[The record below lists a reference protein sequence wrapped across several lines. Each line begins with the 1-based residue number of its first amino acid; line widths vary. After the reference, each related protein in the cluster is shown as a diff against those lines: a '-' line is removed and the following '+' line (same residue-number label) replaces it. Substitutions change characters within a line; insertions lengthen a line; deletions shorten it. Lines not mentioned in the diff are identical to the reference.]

1 MPLLEGG
8 INFSGS
14 QSVFI
19 AGADGIVPKS
29 DNKASPVHAV
39 ILHPA
44 CSKAVKAHSLRCD
57 SCARPA
63 LFGSTSGQEGVFNVK
78 G

>member
-8 INFSGS
+8 TNSSKS
-14 QSVFI
+14 QSLLLGV
-19 AGADGIVPKS
+19 DGIMANT

-44 CSKAVKAHSLRCD
+44 CSKAVKTPSLRCD

-63 LFGSTSGQEGVFNVK
+63 LFGSTSGQEDMFNVK